1 MTNRGDLFRFVPIT
15 IYSGWLSD
23 MDRERIERQLK
34 LAEEQ
39 QADCEKVLTND
50 KVDAKEWRRNAKW
63 RHLDADTRALKRRV
77 IAVKGI
83 EDREAEALQRKADK
97 VAAAAAAE

>member
-1 MTNRGDLFRFVPIT
+1 
-15 IYSGWLSD
+15 

-34 LAEEQ
+34 LAEKQ
-39 QADCEKVLTND
+39 QADWEQVLTND
-50 KVDAKEWRRNAKW
+50 KVEAKEWRRNVKW
-63 RHLDADTRALKRRV
+63 RHLDADTRALKRRI

-97 VAAAAAAE
+97 VAATADAE

>member
-1 MTNRGDLFRFVPIT
+1 
-15 IYSGWLSD
+15 

-34 LAEEQ
+34 LAEKQ
-39 QADCEKVLTND
+39 QADWEQVLTND
-50 KVDAKEWRRNAKW
+50 KVEAKQWRRNAKW
-63 RHLDADTRALKRRV
+63 RHLDADTRALKRRI

-97 VAAAAAAE
+97 VAATADAE